1 MQTVD
6 GSHHGE
12 ASTQRR
18 QVARGGACTFGCT
31 PAKKS
36 GPEASS
42 LGSSEIVGKCWV
54 GSPESRHPATAQQK
68 VQELSARHPNFEK
81 RFGSSAGKVHRRWVE
96 RLAKDFASAARQG
109 AQALPTWHRV
119 RKQWLPQL
127 QF

>member
-1 MQTVD
+1 MW
-6 GSHHGE
+6 G
-12 ASTQRR
+12 
-18 QVARGGACTFGCT
+18 
-31 PAKKS
+31 
-36 GPEASS
+36 
-42 LGSSEIVGKCWV
+42 VGKCWA

-68 VQELSARHPNFEK
+68 VQELSACQPNFEK